1 MLTELE
7 KKIVRE
13 LQEGLSLDR
22 RPFSAVAGR
31 LGLTEEQLI
40 EKINEFIDRGII
52 RRFGATLRHQDI
64 GFVANAMVV
73 WKVEP
78 GLAKEVGKNLA
89 AFPEVTH
96 CYHRKSPPG
105 WPYTV
110 FTMVHGKTEEDC
122 REIARRISS
131 ATGIEDYQVI
141 FSNREL
147 KKSCMKYF
155 VEDLNI
161 T

>member
-7 KKIVRE
+7 KKIVKE
-13 LQEGLSLDR
+13 LQEGLPLDR
-22 RPFSAVAGR
+22 RPLLKIAEK
-31 LGLTEEQLI
+31 LNMTEEQLI
-40 EKINEFIDRGII
+40 EKINEFIARGII

-73 WKVEP
+73 WRVPEDRVREL
-78 GLAKEVGKNLA
+78 GELLAG
-89 AFPEVTH
+89 FPEVTH
-96 CYHRKSPPG
+96 CYHRRTPPG
-105 WPYTV
+105 WSYNI

-122 REIARRISS
+122 REIARRLSE
-131 ATGIEDYQVI
+131 AADVKNYEVI
-141 FSNREL
+141 FSTREL

-155 VEDLNI
+155 